1 MSFGFALRNSVS
13 LGLGGIP
20 SLASGSR
27 GNNPTL
33 NLNFT
38 SGTLDPRVTFTRAST
53 ATFVGSN
60 GLIQSAAINAPRFT
74 YNPVTLAPLGLLI
87 EEQRTNIIKPSTP
100 DQAATDN
107 WANGSAITS
116 VTDNAVVAPDG
127 TTTATAFV
135 GLQGNSNASSGSS
148 LRWLNGITTAG
159 TYTISFY
166 ARVLA
171 GSVAVNMRF
180 VDGGAALD
188 STVAAL
194 NPQGN
199 NNVSTTYQRFTAT
212 ITLGS
217 GSTGLSFI
225 FSFATNSTTIYLWGA
240 QLEAGAF
247 ATSFIPTVASQVT
260 RSVDNAVMTG
270 TNFSSWFNSAE
281 GSFYAEAATLNVA
294 TNSGILRAVF
304 TASSAERMRLTF
316 ASSQGNYLVSTTV
329 GTQANVNLG
338 AVTTNTF
345 NKIAMAYKTNDT
357 AGSLNGAAVV
367 TDTSVILPT
376 GLDTLQIGQDGSAAT
391 TMLNGTIKQI
401 SYYPQRLPNSQLQT
415 LTS

>member
-74 YNPVTLAPLGLLI
+74 YDPITLQPLGLLI

-194 NPQGN
+194 NSQGN
-199 NNVSTTYQRFTAT
+199 NNVTTTYQRFTAT

-260 RSVDNAVMTG
+260 RSADLAVMTG
-270 TNFSSWFNSAE
+270 TNFSSWYNPSE
-281 GSFYAEAATLNVA
+281 GTVYAEVIYSNIVDFSNVFAISDGTANNTIRTISWNDGTARPLSVTVGGVAQVNLSNSSSVGLFKYAAAIKRND
-294 TNSGILRAVF
+294 
-304 TASSAERMRLTF
+304 F
-316 ASSQGNYLVSTTV
+316 AVST
-329 GTQANVNLG
+329 
-338 AVTTNTF
+338 
-345 NKIAMAYKTNDT
+345 
-357 AGSLNGAAVV
+357 NGAAVQ
-367 TDTSVILPT
+367 TDSNGTLPVVDRLT
-376 GLDTLQIGQDGSAAT
+376 IGTNNGT
-391 TMLNGTIKQI
+391 FELNGTIKQI
-401 SYYPQRLPNSQLQT
+401 SYYPQRLPNSQLQA
-415 LTS
+415 LTT